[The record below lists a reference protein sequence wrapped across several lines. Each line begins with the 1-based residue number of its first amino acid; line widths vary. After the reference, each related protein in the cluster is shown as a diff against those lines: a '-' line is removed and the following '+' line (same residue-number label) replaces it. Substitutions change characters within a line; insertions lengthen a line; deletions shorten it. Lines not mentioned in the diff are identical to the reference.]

1 MPTGDV
7 HHLCLP
13 NCRMRGADRLRSIKD
28 GSKHRWSESFR
39 VAQSLVCLLLLLV
52 MLRVLGQGLLMG
64 VAAAALV
71 LLLQEA
77 VDPTPLFW
85 TAPWEAVQLLL
96 SRACCGNHIWLHRT
110 QELARESIGLSSKL
124 DGFAMVDGFV
134 LIGIGRHKQFVQWTA
149 EAAWLGIVQTH
160 TRARHPRECKA
171 VRFLVA
177 VCLRTGGLFAL
188 GAWRVVDL
196 STALLVAMFSGAGG
210 HALARPFEN
219 RFGKRLAGFARHQ
232 TFARAF
238 TFEVEPSSFRNGLGG
253 AYARDLSSAEF
264 LKKNQARISSYE

>member
-52 MLRVLGQGLLMG
+52 VLRVLGQGLLVG
-64 VAAAALV
+64 VAGAALV

-96 SRACCGNHIWLHRT
+96 SRARCVNHIWLHWT
-110 QELARESIGLSSKL
+110 QELARESVGLSSKL
-124 DGFAMVDGFV
+124 DGFAMADRFV
-134 LIGIGRHKQFVQWTA
+134 LIGVVRNKQFVQLTA
-149 EAAWLGIVQTH
+149 EAAWLGIVQAPTGPK
-160 TRARHPRECKA
+160 HPRGCKA

-177 VCLRTGGLFAL
+177 ACLMTVGLFAL
-188 GAWRVVDL
+188 AAWRVID
-196 STALLVAMFSGAGG
+196 
-210 HALARPFEN
+210 P
-219 RFGKRLAGFARHQ
+219 
-232 TFARAF
+232 
-238 TFEVEPSSFRNGLGG
+238 
-253 AYARDLSSAEF
+253 
-264 LKKNQARISSYE
+264 